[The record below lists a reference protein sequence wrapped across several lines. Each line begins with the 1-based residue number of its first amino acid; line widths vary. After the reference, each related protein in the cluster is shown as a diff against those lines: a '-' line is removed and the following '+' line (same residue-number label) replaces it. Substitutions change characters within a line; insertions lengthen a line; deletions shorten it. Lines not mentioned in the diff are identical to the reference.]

1 MYSCAEETWGESTME
16 FGVVMARR
24 PLHSKTQ
31 KNKDNRTFLVL

>member
-31 KNKDNRTFLVL
+31 KKIRIIEHF